1 MRLWFFSQSALSF
14 SRFFLG
20 ELRAS
25 SPPLLQRHLNLF
37 VRNPRLPV
45 FFCRGWPLESLFPI
59 VSQRGQK
66 RSETLLTQLIDQAI
80 GLTNS
85 TEILTPEKEEFAAA
99 KRQR

>member
-14 SRFFLG
+14 SRFSSG
-20 ELRAS
+20 EQRAS
-25 SPPLLQRHLNLF
+25 SPPLPQRHLNLLFGIPVYRF
-37 VRNPRLPV
+37 VFLPQL
-45 FFCRGWPLESLFPI
+45 PLESLFPI

-66 RSETLLTQLIDQAI
+66 RSKTLPTQLIDQAF